1 MKLKEIV
8 LMMLFAFTVGV
19 KGFAQPTE
27 QDGGNV
33 SDDYKHPL
41 NKVSYKKIALKT
53 DTLSIDDNY
62 KNQTNRLKSKR
73 KALVVKV
80 NKPSAAEPVQ
90 NYKHQVPLKR
100 Q

>member
-1 MKLKEIV
+1 
-8 LMMLFAFTVGV
+8 MMLFAFTVGV
-19 KGFAQPTE
+19 TGFAQPTE
-27 QDGGNV
+27 QGGNV
-33 SDDYKHPL
+33 NDDYKHPL
-41 NKVSYKKIALKT
+41 NKASYKKMTLKT
-53 DTLSIDDNY
+53 DTVTVDDNY
-62 KNQTNRLKSKR
+62 KNQTNRQKSKR